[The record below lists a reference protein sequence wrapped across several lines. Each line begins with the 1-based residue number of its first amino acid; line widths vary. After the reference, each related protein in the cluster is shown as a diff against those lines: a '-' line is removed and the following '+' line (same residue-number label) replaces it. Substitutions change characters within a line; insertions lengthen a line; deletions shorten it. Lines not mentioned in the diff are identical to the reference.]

1 MFEKLMTLH
10 ALSGSR
16 VWLRTHQPFNAK
28 TTWYEFL
35 KKMTDKITGSDVS
48 DRAASVSYNL
58 ILAVFPTI
66 IFLFTL
72 IPYIP
77 IPHLDTQIMDAFER
91 VLPGDTFTSAY
102 GTLKDIISRPHSG
115 ILSLGF
121 VLALYSATSG
131 VVALMRAFNASHQ
144 TDEERGFLKTR
155 LIAVG
160 LTLMLAF
167 ALVLAIVVL
176 VVGGVVIDYL
186 SKFGVFNNV
195 VVYYLLKIARYLVV
209 FAVFIGVVSTIYRFG
224 PDVNMKWILVTPG
237 AITASILIVLTTLA
251 FSYYVA
257 NFGSYNRV
265 YGSIGTLIALM
276 VWINLVML
284 LMILGFEMNVAL
296 FNLEGDKNPSIS
308 EKTTNNGLGKTK
320 NATLSA

>member
-1 MFEKLMTLH
+1 MTLN
-10 ALSGSR
+10 ALSGTR

-35 KKMTDKITGSDVS
+35 RKITGKLTDSDVS
-48 DRAASVSYNL
+48 DRAASVSYSL

-77 IPHLDTQIMDAFER
+77 IPHLDTQIMDLFR
-91 VLPGDTFTSAY
+91 RILPGGTFDSAY

-121 VLALYSATSG
+121 ILALYSATSG
-131 VVALMRAFNASHQ
+131 VVALLRAFNASYQ
-144 TDEERGFLKTR
+144 TDEQRSFLTTR
-155 LIAVG
+155 LVAVG

-167 ALVLAIVVL
+167 ALILAIVVL

-186 SKFGVFNNV
+186 LRFGLFNNV
-195 VVYYLLKIARYLVV
+195 VVYYLLKIARYLLVFGV
-209 FAVFIGVVSTIYRFG
+209 FAGVVSTIYRFG
-224 PDVNMKWILVTPG
+224 PDVNMKWGFVMPG
-237 AITASILIVLTTLA
+237 ALTASVLIVLTTLG

-257 NFGSYNRV
+257 NFGSYNKV

-276 VWINLVML
+276 VWINLIML
-284 LMILGFEMNVAL
+284 LMILGFDMNVAL
-296 FNLEGDKNPSIS
+296 YGLEGDKNPSLN
-308 EKTTNNGLGKTK
+308 EKTTDHGPGKTK